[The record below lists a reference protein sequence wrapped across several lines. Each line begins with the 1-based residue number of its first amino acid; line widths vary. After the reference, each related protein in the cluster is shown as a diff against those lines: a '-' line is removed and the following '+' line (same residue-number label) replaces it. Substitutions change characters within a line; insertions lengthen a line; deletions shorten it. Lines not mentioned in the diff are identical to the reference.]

1 VSGDLNTDDWNIFY
15 VGESADFERRHAEH
29 IAAGKAATPDST
41 AVYRYIHELDRMGI
55 PWTMQVVQEYG
66 SEEGPE
72 AKEAEVMVKFTLAG
86 VQLQNEKNGNMHW
99 CQVLDEMSYLGIAEY
114 SEWLV
119 HRKALKAEEDARK
132 VTIPVTIDIATK
144 AQRKLSAEKRRV
156 ARETGLL
163 PSRKKKK

>member
-1 VSGDLNTDDWNIFY
+1 
-15 VGESADFERRHAEH
+15 
-29 IAAGKAATPDST
+29 
-41 AVYRYIHELDRMGI
+41 
-55 PWTMQVVQEYG
+55 
-66 SEEGPE
+66 
-72 AKEAEVMVKFTLAG
+72 
-86 VQLQNEKNGNMHW
+86 MHW